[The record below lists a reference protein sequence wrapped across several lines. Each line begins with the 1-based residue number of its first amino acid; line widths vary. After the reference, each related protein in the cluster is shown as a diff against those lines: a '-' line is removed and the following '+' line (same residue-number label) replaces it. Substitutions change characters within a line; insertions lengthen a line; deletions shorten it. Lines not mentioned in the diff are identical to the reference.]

1 MNELIALYALN
12 FVIENTTDAK
22 DKVFSVLSREDVE
35 LFADWAESTEDS
47 GTDIL
52 DAILEIIVN
61 KVNEL
66 KGI

>member
-12 FVIENTTDAK
+12 FVLENTIDAR
-22 DKVFSVLSREDVE
+22 DKVLSLLSGEDIE
-35 LFADWAESTEDS
+35 LFANWAESTEDS

-52 DAILEIIVN
+52 DSILEIIVN